1 MIASQSW
8 NLVERVEVIT
18 DLTLSQSGQAVRI
31 FYIECLREYVQSNND
46 SHIARSS
53 STFSGPLQYGL
64 CCTGGGSGDFRNL
77 DSNSLHFTLARKQP
91 SRVDESPSRSNLLSK
106 LPSLLF
112 TQAADTFTLKLS
124 VLILS

>member
-8 NLVERVEVIT
+8 NLEERVEVIT

-31 FYIECLREYVQSNND
+31 FYIKCLREYVQLNND

-64 CCTGGGSGDFRNL
+64 CCTGQWRLSESGLEF
-77 DSNSLHFTLARKQP
+77 LAFHAR
-91 SRVDESPSRSNLLSK
+91 
-106 LPSLLF
+106 
-112 TQAADTFTLKLS
+112 LKTT
-124 VLILS
+124 